1 MAYGVIIYENQHD
14 ILMDMTPEEVGNVV
28 QNMIRAF
35 RGEEHKHLESENAY
49 SLSMY
54 QRVTEDKC
62 KIPTKVIAGSKG
74 GAPKG
79 NQNAKKVNKFTE
91 GATIQTYDFQQ
102 IEKKV
107 IKN

>member
-1 MAYGVIIYENQHD
+1 
-14 ILMDMTPEEVGNVV
+14 MDMTPEQVGNVV

-54 QRVTEDKC
+54 QRVSEDKG
-62 KIPTKVIAGSKG
+62 KIPDKVIAGSKG

-79 NQNAKKVNKFTE
+79 NKNASKKTNRFTE
-91 GATIQTYDFQQ
+91 GATVQTYDFQQ
-102 IEKKV
+102 IERKV
-107 IKN
+107 VKN